1 MCVSE
6 WTVEYPLHIERRE
19 KERVQS
25 MIEGFFTLTYNVMR
39 KHDPQSMQP
48 VENK

>member
-6 WTVEYPLHIERRE
+6 WNVEYPLHIERRE
-19 KERVQS
+19 RDRVQT
-25 MIEGFFTLTYNVMR
+25 MIESFFTITYNAMR
-39 KHDPQSMQP
+39 KHCPETMQP